1 MASVSPSRRPIVLAG
16 GGGAECG
23 RRVEGGCPEGGLAQQ
38 QVRCWWAEE
47 RFKRALV
54 RENVGLYQ
62 KTERQR
68 EATQRE
74 ELNTK

>member
-1 MASVSPSRRPIVLAG
+1 MTRVTSIGDSLTTAG

-47 RFKRALV
+47 RFKRAPV